1 MRCFVRTFVVGSVM
15 ALFASCGGDSENDS
29 GQQSTT
35 GGSSGAG
42 GGSASGAGGG
52 SSGSGTGAS
61 SSSGASGTGAVS
73 GASGTDAS
81 GGAGDSGGTG
91 AASGAGGAG
100 GSSGSSG
107 TSGSGGTSGAGGSSG
122 SGGSS
127 GTSGTGATSGSSG
140 SSGTSGTGATSGSS
154 GSSGAGGTSGEGSV
168 ECEVYDEHHGFVWC
182 DELRW
187 VYRASVQACDSSLP
201 RPDTTC
207 GTGSGA
213 CSTDADCTA
222 EPHGY
227 CTTTGEDLSCHCEYG
242 CLQDSDCGP
251 GQVCYCRNYLIGTCL
266 PSNCVSDADCESGY
280 HCASYEGFIC
290 GSVEGFACQS
300 PGDECTDE
308 SDCEPF
314 GGCQLGESNARV
326 CGSCGIP

>member
-122 SGGSS
+122 SG
-127 GTSGTGATSGSSG
+127 G